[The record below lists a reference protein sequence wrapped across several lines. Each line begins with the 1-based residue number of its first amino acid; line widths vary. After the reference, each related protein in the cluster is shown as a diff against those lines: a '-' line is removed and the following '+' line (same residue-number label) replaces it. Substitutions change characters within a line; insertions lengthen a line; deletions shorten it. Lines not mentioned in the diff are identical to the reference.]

1 MPCRTVRHAVKNCD
15 EGDEI
20 YIEYAQGKPYLE
32 CEDVNK
38 ARKTIDLTKSVSF
51 FGINGKSE
59 IRCTKSYDLFNIT
72 SPSYKITRVEFHNL
86 VISKTKI
93 VARLAIGATS
103 ELVFQNMVTR
113 DNDLVAYSEQSSYC
127 FLMVTNTS
135 FEKSFSGGIRLQC
148 LNVRA
153 IVTYSSFRL
162 TPVLFANIGFKPP
175 YLQSMNVSVQNI
187 VVDGENTQMCHMD
200 MFGFQPYG
208 TVLNITITD
217 SHYKN
222 HHANCE
228 FQNKISKL
236 QIRARRAKLD
246 KYSYIFI
253 SKLLMENTYTNWGT
267 LSLVIAYQRSTEGK
281 TMIRDCM
288 FRNNS
293 GALRLASYGRRSRKP
308 PTVYLENNTFVDNT
322 NRLLKPYAAAAIY
335 LSHGPCRMASCRF
348 VDNKAGK
355 NLYQGVVTISEDAS
369 VTFFNSYFEN
379 SQTQEASNQIF
390 VKGYRETNF
399 KGNATFNLLALKE
412 RQSVLIRIPTA
423 INTGIILRKN
433 FKILCPQGYKINPT
447 RECKNMKSVI
457 ICFYMNIVCEQ
468 CPPKTYSIERG
479 ELIYNTSNNIKCQE
493 CPRGGDCDNGLVK
506 AKPNFWGYSQKRKVI
521 FLPPGVLL

>member
-1 MPCRTVRHAVKNCD
+1 MPCRTVRQAVKNSE

-20 YIEYAQGKPYLE
+20 YIDYAHGKPYLE
-32 CEDVNK
+32 CEGVNK
-38 ARKTIDLTKSVSF
+38 ARKIIDLKKSVSF
-51 FGINGKSE
+51 LGMNGKSE
-59 IRCTKSYDLFNIT
+59 IQCTKLYDLFNIT
-72 SPSYKITRVEFHNL
+72 SPSYKITRVDFHNL

-103 ELVFQNMVTR
+103 ELVFQNMVIR
-113 DNDLVAYSEQSSYC
+113 DHDLVAYSKQSSYC

-135 FEKSFSGGIRLQC
+135 FEKCFTGGMRLQC

-153 IVTYSSFRL
+153 VVTYSSFRL
-162 TPVLFANIGFKPP
+162 TPMLFANIGFKPP
-175 YLQSMNVSVQNI
+175 HLQSMNVSVQNT

-200 MFGFQPYG
+200 MFGFQPHG
-208 TVLNITITD
+208 SVLNITITD

-228 FQNKISKL
+228 FHNKISTL

-246 KYSYIFI
+246 KYSYTFI
-253 SKLLMENTYTNWGT
+253 SKLLMENTYTYWGT

-293 GALRLASYGRRSRKP
+293 GALRLASYGRKFRKP

-322 NRLLKPYAAAAIY
+322 NRLLKPYAAAATY
-335 LSHGPCRMASCRF
+335 LSHGPCWMASSRF

-355 NLYQGVVTISEDAS
+355 NPYQGVVTISEEAS

-379 SQTQEASNQIF
+379 SQTQAASNQIF
-390 VKGYRETNF
+390 VIGYRETNYR
-399 KGNATFNLLALKE
+399 GNVTFNILALKE
-412 RQSVLIRIPTA
+412 RQSILIRIPTVL
-423 INTGIILRKN
+423 ITGIILRKN
-433 FKILCPQGYKINPT
+433 FKILCPQGYKINPAK
-447 RECKNMKSVI
+447 EWKNMKSVI
-457 ICFYMNIVCEQ
+457 TCFYMNIICVQ

-479 ELIYNTSNNIKCQE
+479 VLIYNKSNNIKCRE

-506 AKPNFWGYSQKRKVI
+506 AKPNFWG
-521 FLPPGVLL
+521 